1 MNIDVRIHVREILE
15 LYYIINMQTRFEEII
30 TSQHIW
36 LCLLKVY
43 VFVFLLNVEYQLYK
57 IHWLITGEIQCS
69 TNENLTYMYRLVFEI
84 RQNHEIRFLRTF
96 KFFP

>member
-1 MNIDVRIHVREILE
+1 MYIHVRIHVREILE

-30 TSQHIW
+30 TSQHTW

-57 IHWLITGEIQCS
+57 IHWLITGEIQCF
-69 TNENLTYMYRLVFEI
+69 TNENLTYRLVCEI
-84 RQNHEIRFLRTF
+84 RQNHEIRFLRTC